1 MYITKLTH
9 FIDETGNIPQ
19 EMPDEAKEFAVFLT
33 SIVEAATREYP
44 EYVCCTD
51 IGCKKCDSSIIT
63 ELRDEDKE
71 ILWGCGD
78 CDFNGTIS
86 EWQGTKW
93 DHRDKWNS

>member
-1 MYITKLTH
+1 MTH
-9 FIDETGNIPQ
+9 FLDEEGSIPN
-19 EMPDEAKEFAVFLT
+19 EMPAEAQEFACFLA
-33 SIVEAATREYP
+33 SIVEAATKEYP

-63 ELRDEDKE
+63 ELLDEEKE
-71 ILWGCGD
+71 IRWGCGD
-78 CDFNGTIS
+78 CDFEGTIS

>member
-1 MYITKLTH
+1 MYITKMTH
-9 FIDETGNIPQ
+9 FLDETGNIP
-19 EMPDEAKEFAVFLT
+19 EELPDEAKEFAVFLT
-33 SIVEAATREYP
+33 SIVEAATNEYP

-51 IGCKKCDSSIIT
+51 IDCRKCDSSIIT

-78 CDFNGTIS
+78 CDFEGTIS

-93 DHRDKWNS
+93 DHRDKWNL